1 MSNMSFLAI
10 AMLVVLITLSWSQ
23 PGKAAPTWAKA
34 NPERAAKMKPGEYV
48 TVTSGID
55 GSAYASS
62 EYDNEYFAAEKAFGT
77 SSCSWPAT
85 CSWYWMSKL
94 KRVIDVNSTHPI
106 QLWFE
111 FNERK
116 RVTKIKFEEKYGLK
130 SGQDYKIFAS
140 EAVGDC
146 GNIKKQIVLAT
157 AKHGVFN
164 GISTEFE
171 NKRSFRCYGI
181 QTHNAQNYPW
191 KFLALGLYK
200 VMFGFEGQKE
210 EECTPKLSYGCLS
223 VPCCDGVAC
232 FEASGYMDYDKGEWI
247 PATGKCLAYGAT
259 M

>member
-1 MSNMSFLAI
+1 MSSTSFLAF

-62 EYDNEYFAAEKAFGT
+62 EYDNVYFVAEKAFGT
-77 SSCSWPAT
+77 SSS
-85 CSWYWMSKL
+85 SSYYWMSQL
-94 KRVIDVNSTHPI
+94 KRVIDINSTHPI

-157 AKHGVFN
+157 AEHGVFKT
-164 GISTEFE
+164 GLEFE

-181 QTHNAQNYPW
+181 KTERPG
-191 KFLALGLYK
+191 KRLALALYG
-200 VMFGFEGQKE
+200 VMFGFEGQKD

>member
-157 AKHGVFN
+157 AEHGVFKT
-164 GISTEFE
+164 GLEFE

-181 QTHNAQNYPW
+181 KTERPG
-191 KFLALGLYK
+191 KRLALALYG
-200 VMFGFEGQKE
+200 VMFGFEGQKDK
-210 EECTPKLSYGCLS
+210 ECTPKLSYGCLS

>member
-1 MSNMSFLAI
+1 MSNMSFLAF

-55 GSAYASS
+55 GLAYASS
-62 EYDNEYFAAEKAFGT
+62 EYDNVYFAAEKAFGT
-77 SSCSWPAT
+77 SSS
-85 CSWYWMSKL
+85 SSSYWMSQL
-94 KRVIDVNSTHPI
+94 KRVIDINSTHPI